1 MIILFKLITLTV
13 IIVLAL
19 KISLS
24 QGMLFEKV
32 GDWLESKVNAGY
44 KMFDLFICQWCMPS
58 LQVFTAHAF
67 AFGLGILPCEFNWQ
81 LLIRLP
87 LVVFASSFVSG
98 NLWNIYE
105 TINRIKEKNNAESIY
120 YKTLND
126 EIETSKQEVNS
137 DQK

>member
-24 QGMLFEKV
+24 QGMIFEKA

-44 KMFDLFICQWCMPS
+44 KIFDLFICEWCMPS

-67 AFGLGILPCEFNWQ
+67 AFGLGVLPFEFNWQ
-81 LLIRLP
+81 LVIRYP
-87 LVVFASSFVSG
+87 LVVFASSFLSG
-98 NLWNIYE
+98 NLFNLYL
-105 TINRIKEKNNAESIY
+105 TINRIKEKNDAESIY
-120 YKTLND
+120 YKNLND
-126 EIETSKQEVNS
+126 EIENSKQEVNS
-137 DQK
+137 D